1 MLTFHLMLLLS
12 LVKQVCGNSEH
23 VKFLAEWLKSWDEKG
38 HKIGVANG
46 DTNDNSYQDISDS
59 DYSESASDCENT
71 LLITGPVGVS
81 ATKE

>member
-1 MLTFHLMLLLS
+1 MLTFYLRLLLY
-12 LVKQVCGNSEH
+12 LVKQVCGNNEH
-23 VKFLAEWLKSWDEKG
+23 VKFLAEWLKGWDERG
-38 HKIGVANG
+38 HKIGAANG
-46 DTNDNSYQDISDS
+46 DTNGSSYQDESDS